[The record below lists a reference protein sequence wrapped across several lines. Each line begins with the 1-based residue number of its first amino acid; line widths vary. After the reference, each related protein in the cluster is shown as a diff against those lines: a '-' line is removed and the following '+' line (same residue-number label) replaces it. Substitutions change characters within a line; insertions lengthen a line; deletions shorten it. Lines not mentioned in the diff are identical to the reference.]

1 MRYIADLHVHSHYSR
16 ATSSSLNLETI
27 YQWARIKGIHVV
39 GTGDFTHP
47 WWFQELQDKLM
58 PDGGGF
64 YKLKNPP
71 HPLINNQTIDI
82 RFCLTTEVSCIYKD
96 GNKVRK
102 NHHLLF
108 APDLETVAKIN
119 RELSKIGNLAADGRP
134 ILGLPARDLLEI
146 VLKASE
152 RAYLIPAHIWTP
164 WFSIFG
170 SKSGYDSIEEC
181 FKELTGHIFAL
192 ETGLSSDPAM
202 NRRLSVLDKYTM
214 ISNSD
219 AHSAQNLGR
228 EANMFDTAC
237 TYDGLFEA
245 LKTQNGFLGTLE
257 FFPQEGKYYMDGHR
271 SCGICLDPSIT
282 ETYQGICPTCKKPLT
297 IGVLHRVMSLA
308 DRDQPKFSTN
318 TANFEYIIPLPEII
332 AEINAIGVST
342 KAVQKH
348 FAHIIKLFGNEFTFL
363 RETPTED
370 IKRQLGSVYAEAI
383 SRLRRRQVI
392 PQPGYDGVYGIIRIF
407 QPGELKNYE
416 V

>member
-1 MRYIADLHVHSHYSR
+1 MHYVADLHVHSHYSR
-16 ATSSSLNLETI
+16 ATSSSLNLETL
-27 YQWARIKGIHVV
+27 YQWASIKGIHVV

-47 WWFQELQDKLM
+47 RWFQELQDKLM
-58 PDGGGF
+58 PDGNGF
-64 YKLKNPP
+64 YKLKNLP

-119 RELSKIGNLAADGRP
+119 SELSKIGNLAADGRP

-152 RAYLIPAHIWTP
+152 RAYLVPAHIWTP

-170 SKSGYDSIEEC
+170 SKSGYDNIEEC

-202 NRRLSVLDKYTM
+202 NRRLSILDKYTM

-271 SCGICLDPSIT
+271 SCGICLDPFTT
-282 ETYQGICPTCKKPLT
+282 EIYQGICPTCKKPLT
-297 IGVLHRVMSLA
+297 IGVLHRIMSLA
-308 DRDQPKFSTN
+308 DRDQPRFPTH
-318 TANFEYIIPLPEII
+318 TADFEYIIPLPEII
-332 AEINAIGVST
+332 AEINDMGVST
-342 KAVQKH
+342 KTVQKH

-383 SRLRRRQVI
+383 SRLRKRQVT

-407 QPGELKNYE
+407 QPGELKNYK